1 MENNKFKVA
10 GYLRLS
16 VEDGD
21 KEESDSIVSQKSI
34 IENKIKELGK
44 DFELYDFYID
54 DGYTGLNTNR
64 PEFQRMLN
72 DIERKKVN
80 CVITKDLSRLSRNNF
95 EANYYIELYFLE
107 REIRYIAILDNID
120 TYLKNSNND
129 MIQFKTL
136 INDWYS
142 KDISRKVKSGVW
154 ARKEQGLYVAA
165 KAPYGYKKDE
175 NNRNQLLVNKE
186 EAAIVKKIFQMYN
199 DGYTMGEIAEK
210 LKNDK
215 IYCPSYNGFQK
226 NKNGEY
232 GWNYSTI
239 SKILKN
245 KVYLGHT
252 EYGKGMNLSYKSKKV
267 KQIPRSEW
275 KICEN
280 THKAIISK
288 ELFDNVQKRILLNQ
302 KAKTHIHTW
311 ILNGIVYCKEC
322 GEPMQLKVKY
332 RKDGKTISFMRL
344 YCSSSLHKKG
354 YCIRKY
360 KGIELQAVT
369 QIVITNLNKNLKKI
383 IDYDDI
389 AKLLEKAYKSRD
401 EKEDKR
407 ELESLKKKLD
417 KANKMISSLY
427 IDYKKGIIQEC
438 DFKAMYNH
446 EFEKR
451 NKINN
456 NIEKLNNQ
464 ISNQNFISETE
475 FRRIVKKVSD
485 IKKWSKEQISDIIES
500 VQIDN
505 GDNIYIN
512 YKYEILEM
520 V

>member
-1 MENNKFKVA
+1 MRNNKFKVA

-21 KEESDSIVSQKSI
+21 KEVSDSIISQKNI
-34 IENKIKELGK
+34 IEDKIKNLGDK
-44 DFELYDFYID
+44 FELVDFYID

-64 PEFQRMLN
+64 PNFQRMLN
-72 DIERKKVN
+72 DIERKKIN

-95 EANYYIELYFLE
+95 EANYYIEIYFLE
-107 REIRYIAILDNID
+107 REIRYIAILDNVD

-154 ARKEQGLYVAA
+154 ARKEQGLYVAS
-165 KAPYGYKKDE
+165 KAPYGYMKDE
-175 NNRNQLLVNKE
+175 NNRNHLVVNKD
-186 EAAIVKKIFQMYN
+186 EAPIVKKIFKMYN
-199 DGYTMGEIAEK
+199 NGYTMGQIAEN
-210 LKNDK
+210 LKNDQ

-232 GWNYSTI
+232 GWTYSTI

-252 EYGKGMNLSYKSKKV
+252 EYGKGINLSYKSKKV
-267 KQIPRSEW
+267 KQIPRDEW
-275 KICEN
+275 KICKN

-288 ELFDNVQKRILLNQ
+288 EMFDSVQKRILLNQ
-302 KAKTHIHTW
+302 KAKTHIHKW

-332 RKDGKTISFMRL
+332 RKDGKTISCMRL

-360 KGIELQAVT
+360 RGIELQSVT
-369 QIVITNLNKNLKKI
+369 QIVISNLNKKI
-383 IDYDDI
+383 KNIINCDDVTE
-389 AKLLEKAYKSRD
+389 LLEKTYKNRD
-401 EKEDKR
+401 REGHNKELNLLHNKLEKT
-407 ELESLKKKLD
+407 
-417 KANKMISSLY
+417 NKMISSLY
-427 IDYKKGIIQEC
+427 TDYKNGIIQEC
-438 DFKAMYNH
+438 DFKSMYNQ
-446 EFEKR
+446 EIERRKKL
-451 NKINN
+451 NADIEKINQ
-456 NIEKLNNQ
+456 Q
-464 ISNQNFISETE
+464 ISKQNYITETE

-485 IKKWSKEQISDIIES
+485 IKKWSKEQISDVIES

-505 GDNIYIN
+505 EDNIFIN
-512 YKYEILEM
+512 YKYDILDM
-520 V
+520 A

>member
-1 MENNKFKVA
+1 MKNKYKVA

-21 KEESDSIVSQKSI
+21 KEVSDSIVSQKNI
-34 IENKIKELGK
+34 IEEKIKSLGDK
-44 DFELYDFYID
+44 FELVDFYID

-64 PEFQRMLN
+64 PNFQRMLN

-107 REIRYIAILDNID
+107 REIRYIAILDNVD

-165 KAPYGYKKDE
+165 KAPYGYMKDE
-175 NNRNQLLVNKE
+175 NNKNHLIVNKE
-186 EAAIVKKIFQMYN
+186 EATIVKKIFQMYN
-199 DGYTMGEIAEK
+199 SGYTMGQIAEK

-215 IYCPSYNGFQK
+215 IYVPSYNGFQK

-245 KVYLGHT
+245 KMYLGHT
-252 EYGKGMNLSYKSKKV
+252 EYGKGINLSYKSKKV

-275 KICEN
+275 KICKN

-288 ELFDNVQKRILLNQ
+288 EVFDNAQKRILLNQ
-302 KAKTHIHTW
+302 RAKSHTHTW

-354 YCIRKY
+354 FCTRKY
-360 KGIELQAVT
+360 RGIELQSVT
-369 QIVITNLNKNLKKI
+369 QIVINNLNKKIKNI
-383 IDYDDI
+383 IDCDDVTE
-389 AKLLEKAYKSRD
+389 LLEKTYKSRD
-401 EKEDKR
+401 KEEYNK
-407 ELESLKKKLD
+407 ELNLLHNKLE
-417 KANKMISSLY
+417 KANKMITSLY
-427 IDYKKGIIQEC
+427 TDYTNGIIQEC
-438 DFKAMYNH
+438 DFKSMYNQ
-446 EFEKR
+446 EIEKR
-451 NKINN
+451 NKINEDIKRAN
-456 NIEKLNNQ
+456 RQ
-464 ISNQNFISETE
+464 ISNQNCVTETE
-475 FRRIVKKVSD
+475 FRRVVKKVSD
-485 IKKWSKEQISDIIES
+485 IKKWSKEQISDVIES

-505 GDNIYIN
+505 EDNIFIN
-512 YKYEILEM
+512 YKYDIMEM
-520 V
+520 A